1 MNVKKRLVHDI
12 EEGMKNY
19 YHMEDRLDEVK
30 SRMTFVKKTDE
41 QIELENIKSHNFI
54 FRKPCFILT
63 SIIAGLVL
71 IGGSTGI
78 TCLIKN
84 QQSYENDSLY
94 HESILVSNLFIYNNF
109 SEYSKS
115 NFYSISLSQDK
126 YLFNFIDI
134 QSPENSIMLSQ
145 FYTKL
150 SNFNISINY
159 KNNDYQKTLTYTE
172 NRIDVLNDEQFPINS
187 GDIVKGSIFIDNQL
201 VKEITLNF

>member
-1 MNVKKRLVHDI
+1 MNVKKRLVQDI

-84 QQSYENDSLY
+84 QQSNNSDLGSDSFIVSKQFINDNY
-94 HESILVSNLFIYNNF
+94 QGCFINNR
-109 SEYSKS
+109 
-115 NFYSISLSQDK
+115 YSISIKNNK
-126 YLFNFIDI
+126 YILNFIDI
-134 QSPENSIMLSQ
+134 QYSETSFILSQ
-145 FYTKL
+145 AYTNYN
-150 SNFNISINY
+150 NFNITINY

>member
-1 MNVKKRLVHDI
+1 MNVKKRLVQDI

-84 QQSYENDSLY
+84 QQSYNSDLGSDSFIVSKQFINDNY
-94 HESILVSNLFIYNNF
+94 QGCFINNR
-109 SEYSKS
+109 
-115 NFYSISLSQDK
+115 YSISIKNNK
-126 YLFNFIDI
+126 YILNFIDI
-134 QSPENSIMLSQ
+134 QYSETSFILSQ
-145 FYTKL
+145 AYTNYN
-150 SNFNISINY
+150 NFNISINY

>member
-1 MNVKKRLVHDI
+1 MNVKKRLVQDI

-78 TCLIKN
+78 TCLIKK
-84 QQSYENDSLY
+84 STEY
-94 HESILVSNLFIYNNF
+94 SNAEIYNKSFEILNNF
-109 SEYSKS
+109 YKNELPEYSFDDTSTFLFFNNKYIL
-115 NFYSISLSQDK
+115 NFANVITYNNLKIV
-126 YLFNFIDI
+126 
-134 QSPENSIMLSQ
+134 SQ
-145 FYTKL
+145 FYTNCKD
-150 SNFNISINY
+150 FNISINY